1 MLGNFFNNFYYGKS
15 GKKDFNP
22 ENLPQNRVQLFF
34 DMLRVRW
41 GALVKLNFLYL
52 LFWLPALI
60 WSVMSFV
67 VVNDLTAQF
76 LAEAITEDFFNDELY
91 GAMFTWLLLM
101 IPCIAITG
109 PATAGVSFVTRNW
122 ARDQHSFVMSDFKD
136 AFKANWK
143 QALVVSGITSVAP
156 LLVYVGYRFYSEMAA
171 TQSVLYT
178 IPQMLLP
185 IMGLIW
191 LLMLQL
197 LYTMMVTYD
206 FGLGTLLR
214 NAVILA
220 VGKLPLSVG
229 IRLAALALPIVCFA
243 LQFIAPSIGMYAVLV
258 LALYYLLF
266 GFAFHRFLYASYANA
281 ICEKYLNARIEGAPV
296 GMGLRQTTEDDYE
309 IDPTLPQPK
318 PEDEQ
323 DDKP

>member
-34 DMLRVRW
+34 EMLRVRW

-60 WSVMSFV
+60 WCLMSFV
-67 VVNDLTAQF
+67 VINNLTAQ
-76 LAEAITEDFFNDELY
+76 LLSEEITQAVFDDQMYET
-91 GAMFTWLLLM
+91 MFTWLVLM

-143 QALVVSGITSVAP
+143 QALVVSTITGIAP
-156 LLVYVGYRFYSEMAA
+156 LMVYGGYRFYSELAA
-171 TQSVLYT
+171 TQSILFT

-185 IMGLIW
+185 MVGLIW

-197 LYTMMVTYD
+197 IYTLMVTYD
-206 FGLGTLLR
+206 YGLGTLLR
-214 NAVILA
+214 NTVILA
-220 VGKLPLSVG
+220 IGKLPLSVG
-229 IRLAALALPIVCFA
+229 IRLAALALPIVCFV
-243 LQFIAPSIGMYAVLV
+243 LQFIAPTIGIYAVLV
-258 LALYYLLF
+258 LVLYYLVF

-318 PEDEQ
+318 PEDER
-323 DDKP
+323 DDQP